1 MKKSLQLYI
10 PKTGSI
16 KLALGDFWL
25 PLRGQLIA
33 VTYFMSDIKVRGQGQ
48 CHFVDNNWV
57 ETGNCVCVF
66 QCFLKISNFNISAV
80 IV

>member
-16 KLALGDFWL
+16 KLTLGDFL
-25 PLRGQLIA
+25 LALRGQLIA
-33 VTYFMSDIKVRGQGQ
+33 VTYFMSDVKIKGQGQ

-66 QCFLKISNFNISAV
+66 QCFRKISNFNISA

>member
-1 MKKSLQLYI
+1 MQKSLQIYI

-25 PLRGQLIA
+25 SLRGQLIA
-33 VTYFMSDIKVRGQGQ
+33 VTYFMSDVKIKGQGQ

-66 QCFLKISNFNISAV
+66 QCFRKISNFNISA